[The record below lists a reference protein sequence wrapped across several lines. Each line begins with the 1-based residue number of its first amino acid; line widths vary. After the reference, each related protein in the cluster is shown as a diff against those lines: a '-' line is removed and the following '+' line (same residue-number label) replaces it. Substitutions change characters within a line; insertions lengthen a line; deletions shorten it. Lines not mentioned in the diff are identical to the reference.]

1 MANFPGQTA
10 APTFATPLE
19 MLRACHGRIL
29 DQCNTLLKLKQHLD
43 VRGCDVQAQ
52 QAAQAILRYF
62 DTAGQYH
69 HQDEELDL
77 FPLLLASTNT
87 TAHELVRHLLGDHQA
102 MNEAWLL
109 LRPRLQ
115 DITQGI
121 ATPLEARLVADF
133 NTAYAQ
139 HISLENSQLLPL
151 AAQLLDEQ
159 QISELG
165 DKMARRRGAEF
176 KPP

>member
-1 MANFPGQTA
+1 MIDFPGQTA

-29 DQCNTLLKLKQHLD
+29 EQCNTLHKLQQHIPSH
-43 VRGCDVQAQ
+43 GCDLQAQ

-77 FPLLLASTNT
+77 FPLLLTSTNT
-87 TAHELVRHLLGDHQA
+87 TAHKLVRHLLGDHQA
-102 MNEAWLL
+102 LNKTWLL

-115 DITQGI
+115 DITQCI
-121 ATPLEARLVADF
+121 ATPLEVRLVADF
-133 NTAYAQ
+133 STAYKE
-139 HISLENSQLLPL
+139 HIALENSQLLPL

-159 QISELG
+159 QLRELG
-165 DKMARRRGAEF
+165 EKMARRREAANL
-176 KPP
+176 